1 MKILLISPTWKRKIA
16 ARRLQRDKIFKFPPH
31 SLLAVAAL
39 TPKDIEVEIIDE
51 NIEELDFDKKA
62 DLVGITTMTASAP
75 RAYEIADEF
84 RKRGMP
90 VVIGGIHAT
99 ALPEEAAE
107 HADAVVIGEAEGCW
121 ENLLE
126 DFKKKGKEG
135 LSKFYRNSEFP
146 DPSKIP
152 IPRREL
158 LEGKG
163 YLLSRFLQISRG
175 CPFNCSFCSVSRFFG
190 KRYRFRPIKDVIE
203 ELKGMIGKSLRTRF
217 VGFLDDNI
225 VGNVSYAKKLF
236 RALIPYKVL
245 WAGQSSINI
254 AHDDELLELAAKSGC
269 KGLFIG
275 FESISEKSLG
285 EANKLQNKI
294 SFYEKAVKKIH
305 QFGIFI
311 EGAFI
316 FGFDHDDK
324 NIFRR
329 TVKFI
334 ERVKL
339 DAVQFTILTPLPGTK
354 LYEKLERERRILDR
368 DWSNY
373 DFTHVVFRPKL
384 MSPEEL
390 TEGLRWAYRRI
401 YSLPSIFKRL
411 AGSFSGGRWKYLGPV
426 FALNLG
432 YRRTFKGMK
441 AITANSPSKR

>member
-1 MKILLISPTWKRKIA
+1 MKILLISPTWKKKVA
-16 ARRLQRDKIFKFPPH
+16 NERLKRDRIFKFPPH
-31 SLLAVAAL
+31 SLLAIAAL

-51 NIEELDFDKKA
+51 NIEELDFNRKA
-62 DLVGITTMTASAP
+62 DLVGITTMTASSP

-84 RKRGMP
+84 RRKGIP

-99 ALPEEAAE
+99 ALPEEAAQ

-121 ENLLE
+121 ERLLE
-126 DFKKKGKEG
+126 DFKRKGKKG
-135 LSKFYRNSEFP
+135 LAQFYRNSQLP

-152 IPRREL
+152 IARREL

-190 KRYRFRPIKDVIE
+190 KKYRFRPVKNVIE
-203 ELKGMIGKSLRTRF
+203 EVKSIVGKSLKTRF
-217 VGFLDDNI
+217 LGFLDDNI
-225 VGNVSYAKKLF
+225 VGSVSYAKELF
-236 RALIPYKVL
+236 KALIPYRVL

-254 AHDDELLELAAKSGC
+254 ARDDELLDLAARSGC

-275 FESISEKSLG
+275 FESVSEDSLG

-294 SFYEKAVKKIH
+294 GFYEKAVKKIH
-305 QFGIFI
+305 QFGISI

-324 NIFRR
+324 GIFQR

-339 DAVQFTILTPLPGTK
+339 DAVQFTVLTPLPGTK
-354 LYEKLERERRILDR
+354 LYEKLEEEGRITDR

-384 MSPEEL
+384 MTPEEL
-390 TEGLRWAYRRI
+390 RQGLTWAYQRI
-401 YSLPSIFKRL
+401 YSLPSIFRRL
-411 AGSFSGGRWKYLGPV
+411 AGSFSGGRWRYSGPIL
-426 FALNLG
+426 ALNLA
-432 YRRTFKGMK
+432 YRRTFKG
-441 AITANSPSKR
+441 AEV

>member
-1 MKILLISPTWKRKIA
+1 MKILLISPTWKKTVTIK
-16 ARRLQRDKIFKFPPH
+16 RLQRDRIFKFPPH

-39 TPKDIEVEIIDE
+39 TPKDIEIEMIDE
-51 NIEELDFDKKA
+51 NVEELDFDKEV
-62 DLVGITTMTASAP
+62 DLVGITTMTASSP

-84 RKRGMP
+84 RKKGVP
-90 VVIGGIHAT
+90 VVMGGMHVT
-99 ALPEEAAE
+99 ALPDEAAK

-121 ENLLE
+121 EKLLE
-126 DFKKKGKEG
+126 DFKEKGKKG
-135 LSKFYRNSEFP
+135 LAQFYRNSQLP

-152 IPRREL
+152 IARRNL
-158 LEGKG
+158 LDGKG

-175 CPFNCSFCSVSRFFG
+175 CPFNCQFCSVSRFFG
-190 KRYRFRPIKDVIE
+190 KKYRFRPVKNVIE
-203 ELKGMIGKSLRTRF
+203 EIKGMVGKSLRTRF
-217 VGFLDDNI
+217 LGFLDDNI
-225 VGNVSYAKKLF
+225 AGSIAYAKELF
-236 RALIPYKVL
+236 EALIPHKVL

-254 AHDDELLELAAKSGC
+254 ARDDELLDLAAQSGC

-275 FESISEKSLG
+275 FESVSRDSLG

-294 SFYEKAVKKIH
+294 SFYETAVKKIH
-305 QFGIFI
+305 RFGISI

-316 FGFDHDDK
+316 FGFDHDDRS
-324 NIFRR
+324 IFQK

-334 ERVKL
+334 EKVKL

-354 LYEKLERERRILDR
+354 LYEKLEKEGRITDR

-390 TEGLRWAYRRI
+390 KQGLSWAYQRI

-411 AGSFSGGRWKYLGPV
+411 TGSFSGGRWRYSGPIL
-426 FALNLG
+426 ALNLG
-432 YRRTFKGMK
+432 YRRTFKGMEGVVK
-441 AITANSPSKR
+441 NPALG

>member
-1 MKILLISPTWKRKIA
+1 MKILLISPTWKKKVA
-16 ARRLQRDKIFKFPPH
+16 NERLKRDRIFKFPPH

-39 TPKDIEVEIIDE
+39 TPKDIEVGIIDE
-51 NIEELDFDKKA
+51 NIEELDFNRKA
-62 DLVGITTMTASAP
+62 DLVGITTMTASSP

-84 RKRGMP
+84 RRKGIP

-99 ALPEEAAE
+99 ALPEEAAQ

-121 ENLLE
+121 ERLLE
-126 DFKKKGKEG
+126 DFKRKGKKG
-135 LSKFYRNSEFP
+135 LAQFYRNFQLP

-152 IPRREL
+152 IARREL

-190 KRYRFRPIKDVIE
+190 KKYRFRPVKNVIE
-203 ELKGMIGKSLRTRF
+203 EVKSIVGKSLKTRF
-217 VGFLDDNI
+217 LGFLDDNI
-225 VGNVSYAKKLF
+225 VGSVSYAKELF
-236 RALIPYKVL
+236 KALIPYRVL

-254 AHDDELLELAAKSGC
+254 ARDDELLDLAARSGC

-275 FESISEKSLG
+275 FESVSEDSLG

-294 SFYEKAVKKIH
+294 GFYEKAVKKIH
-305 QFGIFI
+305 QFGISI

-324 NIFRR
+324 SIFQR

-339 DAVQFTILTPLPGTK
+339 DAVQFTVLTPLPGTK
-354 LYEKLERERRILDR
+354 LYEKLEEEGRITDK

-384 MSPEEL
+384 MTPEEL
-390 TEGLRWAYRRI
+390 RQGLTWAYQRI
-401 YSLPSIFKRL
+401 YSLPSIFRRL
-411 AGSFSGGRWKYLGPV
+411 TGSFSGGRWRYSGPIL
-426 FALNLG
+426 ALNLA
-432 YRRTFKGMK
+432 YRRTFKG
-441 AITANSPSKR
+441 AEA

>member
-1 MKILLISPTWKRKIA
+1 MKILLISPTWKKKVA
-16 ARRLQRDKIFKFPPH
+16 NERLKRDRIFKFPPH

-39 TPKDIEVEIIDE
+39 TPKDIEVGIIDE
-51 NIEELDFDKKA
+51 NIEELDFNRKA
-62 DLVGITTMTASAP
+62 DLVGITTMTASSP

-84 RKRGMP
+84 RRKGIP

-99 ALPEEAAE
+99 ALPEEAAQ

-121 ENLLE
+121 ERLLE
-126 DFKKKGKEG
+126 DFKRKGKKG
-135 LSKFYRNSEFP
+135 LAQFYRNSQLP

-152 IPRREL
+152 IARREL

-190 KRYRFRPIKDVIE
+190 KKYRFRPVKNVIE
-203 ELKGMIGKSLRTRF
+203 EVKSIVGKSLKTRF
-217 VGFLDDNI
+217 LGFLDDNI
-225 VGNVSYAKKLF
+225 VGSVSYAKELF
-236 RALIPYKVL
+236 KALIPYRVL
-245 WAGQSSINI
+245 WAGQSSLNI
-254 AHDDELLELAAKSGC
+254 AHDDELLDLAARSGC

-275 FESISEKSLG
+275 FESVSEDSLG

-294 SFYEKAVKKIH
+294 GFYEKAVKKIH
-305 QFGIFI
+305 QFGISI

-324 NIFRR
+324 SIFQR

-339 DAVQFTILTPLPGTK
+339 DAVQFTVLTPLPGTK
-354 LYEKLERERRILDR
+354 LYEKLEEEGRITDK

-384 MSPEEL
+384 MTPEEL
-390 TEGLRWAYRRI
+390 RQGLTWAYQRI
-401 YSLPSIFKRL
+401 YSLPSIFRRL
-411 AGSFSGGRWKYLGPV
+411 TGSFSGGRWRYSGPIL
-426 FALNLG
+426 ALNLA
-432 YRRTFKGMK
+432 YRRTFKG
-441 AITANSPSKR
+441 AEA

>member
-1 MKILLISPTWKRKIA
+1 MKILLISPTWKKKVA
-16 ARRLQRDKIFKFPPH
+16 NERLKRDRIFKFPPH

-39 TPKDIEVEIIDE
+39 TPKDIEVGIIDE
-51 NIEELDFDKKA
+51 NIEELDFNRKA
-62 DLVGITTMTASAP
+62 DLVGITTMTASSP

-84 RKRGMP
+84 RRKGIP

-99 ALPEEAAE
+99 ALPEEAAQ

-121 ENLLE
+121 ERLLE
-126 DFKKKGKEG
+126 DFKRKGKKG
-135 LSKFYRNSEFP
+135 LAQFYRNSQLP

-152 IPRREL
+152 IARREL

-190 KRYRFRPIKDVIE
+190 KKYRFRPVKNVIE
-203 ELKGMIGKSLRTRF
+203 EVKSIVGKSLKTRF
-217 VGFLDDNI
+217 LGFLDDNI
-225 VGNVSYAKKLF
+225 VGSVSYAKELF
-236 RALIPYKVL
+236 KALIPYRVL

-254 AHDDELLELAAKSGC
+254 ARDDELLDLAARSGC

-275 FESISEKSLG
+275 FESVSEDSLG

-294 SFYEKAVKKIH
+294 GFYEKAVKKIH
-305 QFGIFI
+305 QFGISI

-324 NIFRR
+324 SIFQR

-339 DAVQFTILTPLPGTK
+339 DAVQFTVLTPLPGTK
-354 LYEKLERERRILDR
+354 LYEKLEEEGRITDR

-384 MSPEEL
+384 MTPEEL
-390 TEGLRWAYRRI
+390 RQGLTWAYQRI
-401 YSLPSIFKRL
+401 YSLPSIFRRL
-411 AGSFSGGRWKYLGPV
+411 TGSFSGGRWRYSGPIL
-426 FALNLG
+426 ALNLA
-432 YRRTFKGMK
+432 YRRTFKG
-441 AITANSPSKR
+441 AEA